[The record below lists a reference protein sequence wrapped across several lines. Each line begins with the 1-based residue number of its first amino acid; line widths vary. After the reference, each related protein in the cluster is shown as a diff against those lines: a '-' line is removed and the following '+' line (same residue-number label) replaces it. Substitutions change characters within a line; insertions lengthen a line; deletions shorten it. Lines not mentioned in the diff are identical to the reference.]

1 MIGFA
6 TLPQQLNLRLDA
18 IRSHCEALGYGAEI
32 GACSMDVHEHAQKIT
47 ESANTSLE
55 ASGR

>member
-1 MIGFA
+1 M
-6 TLPQQLNLRLDA
+6 RLDA
-18 IRSHCEALGYGAEI
+18 IRSHCNALGYGAEI
-32 GACSMDVHEHAQKIT
+32 RPSDMGVQEHAQKIT